1 MHTVKF
7 QQRLNARFSPINY
20 PTMVT
25 IATFWHLTCFGICN
39 FSGK

>member
-1 MHTVKF
+1 
-7 QQRLNARFSPINY
+7 
-20 PTMVT
+20 MVT